1 MPVFA
6 SVTWFVATLSA
17 LFGTMAISAGN
28 ELMTV
33 SIDKTVAIKLACSAM
48 AIGLGAMG
56 CLFLPAVRRTLIS
69 LPGALLVLIY
79 TLAIVAGTSGVA
91 SNALPSAII
100 GLGYVAFTIT
110 CLALLGIDGMASALL
125 VGVTLYICL
134 AWFLF
139 LAVPE
144 IGVFQE
150 LLDDGFVFE
159 RMGGVN
165 HPNGVGRTGAIGLLI
180 LVYFYRTKR
189 ITNLFLFL
197 TFAAAF
203 AGAVYLARSRTAI
216 AGCVLGIA
224 ALYLDHWFRPRTIML
239 ATVAFLAGLIL
250 AFGLLGMGKADG
262 LEEKLVTMI
271 AKTGNAEEITSGTGR
286 TLIWA
291 RALEL
296 IWQKPLHG
304 HGFGSAVILMDDM
317 LQSTHNMVLHVAMV
331 SGLGGGL
338 ALISLIAWMICV
350 CLPYPNRLVS
360 ASVVLILV
368 CGLMED
374 TILETFPAS
383 TTLLWETT
391 CLAPAMWVA
400 QQLSKP
406 SAASSQT
413 KPPKPIT
420 PSLSAPLNVV

>member
-6 SVTWFVATLSA
+6 SVAWLITALSA

-33 SIDKTVAIKLACSAM
+33 TIDKTVAIKLACSAM
-48 AIGLGAMG
+48 AIGLGALG
-56 CLFLPAVRRTLIS
+56 CLFLPPVRRTLIS
-69 LPGALLVLIY
+69 FPGALLILIY

-100 GLGYVAFTIT
+100 GLGYVAFTVT
-110 CLALLGIDGMASALL
+110 CLALLGIDGVASALL
-125 VGVTLYICL
+125 AGVTLYIGL

-139 LAVPE
+139 LAVPD

-180 LVYFYRTKR
+180 LVYFYRSKR
-189 ITNLFLFL
+189 ITHLFLFL
-197 TFAAAF
+197 TLAAAF

-224 ALYLDHWFRPRTIML
+224 ALYLDHWLRPRTIM
-239 ATVAFLAGLIL
+239 AVAIALMAGLVL
-250 AFGLLGMGKADG
+250 VFGLLGMGKADG

-286 TLIWA
+286 NLIWA
-291 RALEL
+291 RAIEL
-296 IWQKPLHG
+296 IWQKPLQG

-331 SGLGGGL
+331 SGLIGGL
-338 ALISLIAWMICV
+338 ALVSLIAWMVCV

-391 CLAPAMWVA
+391 CLAPAMWITQRFA
-400 QQLSKP
+400 RSSP
-406 SAASSQT
+406 SSSQT
-413 KPPKPIT
+413 KPKPIS
-420 PSLSAPLNVV
+420 PSHVVTLNAI